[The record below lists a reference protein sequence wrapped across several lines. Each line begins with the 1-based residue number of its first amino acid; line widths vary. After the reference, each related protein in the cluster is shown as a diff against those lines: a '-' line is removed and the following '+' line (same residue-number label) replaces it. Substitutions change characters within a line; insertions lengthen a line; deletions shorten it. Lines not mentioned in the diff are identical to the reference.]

1 MYIYK
6 YIYIFRK
13 SEKRKVY
20 PPFKDNIW
28 GADIAVMQWI
38 IELRKYFNLYYVLL
52 ILIAN
57 MLGIFPLKDKN
68 GITITDAFQ
77 NILDMDTN
85 RQWFL

>member
-1 MYIYK
+1 
-6 YIYIFRK
+6 
-13 SEKRKVY
+13 
-20 PPFKDNIW
+20 
-28 GADIAVMQWI
+28 
-38 IELRKYFNLYYVLL
+38 
-52 ILIAN
+52 

>member
-38 IELRKYFNLYYVLL
+38 SRVTKVFQFVLCVIDTYSKYAWNFSFERQKWYY
-52 ILIAN
+52 N
-57 MLGIFPLKDKN
+57 Y
-68 GITITDAFQ
+68 
-77 NILDMDTN
+77 
-85 RQWFL
+85 